1 MSDSGIRLSKR
12 VMALAGCS
20 RAEAERL
27 IAQGDVQVDSV
38 VQRDPAHRVADDQPV
53 QVRSGAQPQ
62 GSSALTLLWHKPPGN
77 DTPPPEARGLR
88 CATPLDAAASGL
100 VVFTGH
106 VAVWR
111 VLAQAEPPLEHEWL
125 IDLPGAQPATVL
137 GQGVRASVGSQN
149 DQQTRL
155 RAVVRGAWQ
164 VPADLA
170 PLRRHRQRIGR
181 VALGPLPAGATRAL
195 LPHEKF

>member
-27 IAQGDVQVDSV
+27 IAQGDVQVDGA
-38 VQRDPAHRVADDQPV
+38 VQRDPAHRVTDDQPV

-62 GSSALTLLWHKPPGN
+62 GTSALTLLWHKPPG
-77 DTPPPEARGLR
+77 DSPPPPEARGLR
-88 CATPLDAAASGL
+88 CATPLDPAASGL

-106 VAVWR
+106 AAVWR
-111 VLAQAEPPLEHEWL
+111 VLTQAEPPLEHEWFV
-125 IDLPGAQPATVL
+125 DLPGRQPASAL

-149 DQQTRL
+149 DQQTRV
-155 RAVVRGAWQ
+155 RAVAR
-164 VPADLA
+164 
-170 PLRRHRQRIGR
+170 
-181 VALGPLPAGATRAL
+181 
-195 LPHEKF
+195 